1 MTAAQTIVFSR
12 ERLLTASTPTTIST
26 MSSGARQ
33 HSPFSASLSCVC
45 GWLLALIVLMTG
57 GLGVANFAND
67 SQPRS
72 MVVAAQASPSL
83 MAISAPTAQE
93 LDEIR
98 NHGHHHSGNPLE
110 DLLTLGHA
118 HFGCQCASLTVDI
131 FALAVVPNAA
141 FVVMRK
147 PQREHDS
154 PPNHP
159 FRPPIV

>member
-1 MTAAQTIVFSR
+1 MTVAQTIVFSPGC
-12 ERLLTASTPTTIST
+12 LLTASTPTTILT

-83 MAISAPTAQE
+83 MAIPAPTAQE

-154 PPNHP
+154 PPNNP